1 MYDGY
6 RGASSTTMVETTTR
20 ESGNGDVED
29 SIRDHAQQIQHESSE
44 STVVV
49 TQSQDPACLTL
60 RLQVMQRPSVSW
72 GEDVVDNEGMGKK
85 SSKRCCIWHKKKKF
99 AESDSEDSPSE
110 EEDEDREKRW
120 NHNGR
125 RIQKYHA

>member
-1 MYDGY
+1 MCDGY
-6 RGASSTTMVETTTR
+6 RGGSSTTMVESTTR
-20 ESGNGDVED
+20 ERGNGNIED
-29 SIRDHAQQIQHESSE
+29 SIRDQAQQIQNESSE
-44 STVVV
+44 STAVV
-49 TQSQDPACLTL
+49 TQDPAYLTL
-60 RLQVMQRPSVSW
+60 RLQVMQRPSVNW
-72 GEDVVDNEGMGKK
+72 GEDVIDNEGMGKK

-99 AESDSEDSPSE
+99 AESDSEESPSE